1 MNKQQQIESFDR
13 IVSKM
18 REVLLAK
25 GDDYA
30 ADADRLSNF
39 KQVGTICGIGAA
51 RACLVL
57 IATKVARLGNLLGDG
72 LTGGDGSRDG
82 SGVERRA
89 VRNESIAD
97 SVLDLTNYG
106 VLLGQILE
114 DEEGGDVCK

>member
-72 LTGGDGSRDG
+72 SGDGD
-82 SGVERRA
+82 RRA

-106 VLLGQILE
+106 VLLSQILE
-114 DEEGGDVCK
+114 DEEGDAR